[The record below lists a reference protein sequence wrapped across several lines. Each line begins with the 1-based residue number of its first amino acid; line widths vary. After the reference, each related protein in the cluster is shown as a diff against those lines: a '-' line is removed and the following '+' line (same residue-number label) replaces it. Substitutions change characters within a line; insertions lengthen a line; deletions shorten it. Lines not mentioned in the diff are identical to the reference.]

1 MPHAPA
7 VHALDVRPNLTM
19 NLFELATLTSPV
31 GGAVGGAMAVH
42 RVAPS
47 TPAWMW
53 VAIPVGLVCG
63 IGCYRGLIRLA
74 IGRHDRNP
82 DMPGWRCAAILGI
95 SFFAPLIAGAL
106 SYGLF
111 RLLLHVVA

>member
-1 MPHAPA
+1 
-7 VHALDVRPNLTM
+7 M
-19 NLFELATLTSPV
+19 NIFAMARLFSPV
-31 GGAVGGAMAVH
+31 GGAVGSAMAVH

-53 VAIPVGLVCG
+53 AAIPVGLMFG

-74 IGRHDRNP
+74 IGKHDKNP
-82 DMPGWRCAAILGI
+82 NMPDWRAATILGI
-95 SFFAPLIAGAL
+95 TFFAPLIAGAL

-111 RLLLHVVA
+111 SLLFNVVD